1 MQSKVYVVAE
11 EHVTIRGAKKVHKFI
26 RTHSEN
32 KGKTSL
38 ICIEFAKNRKY
49 IRAAQKLDKNSIKSF
64 GKTYGRYFEP
74 HFTELIRGFA
84 SLQNASVVPIDMS
97 AAKTPQHE
105 KFVKEMKTAFVYFER
120 LRKITFRSNDEK
132 KNSVAL
138 LGDLFLEQDRL
149 DEQLYLCSKHIIHV
163 FRGYRLREKVMVD
176 NIIKEIKRVGNDGF
190 VNIFVIAGASHTYP
204 LYVLLTSKGYR
215 AHREYLDSKWAEH
228 LQNVILEAKVSANEY
243 LKGNRS
249 ESNKMR
255 IIRLM
260 LDQYEFPNTKK
271 LKSIDKFVEWGEE
284 IKYSGDWQLI
294 KTIEDARR
302 YHAFITES
310 MQPLAE

>member
-1 MQSKVYVVAE
+1 
-11 EHVTIRGAKKVHKFI
+11 
-26 RTHSEN
+26 
-32 KGKTSL
+32 
-38 ICIEFAKNRKY
+38 
-49 IRAAQKLDKNSIKSF
+49 
-64 GKTYGRYFEP
+64 
-74 HFTELIRGFA
+74 
-84 SLQNASVVPIDMS
+84 
-97 AAKTPQHE
+97 
-105 KFVKEMKTAFVYFER
+105 
-120 LRKITFRSNDEK
+120 
-132 KNSVAL
+132 
-138 LGDLFLEQDRL
+138 
-149 DEQLYLCSKHIIHV
+149 LYLCSKHIIHV